1 MTTTTVPAPQADAL
15 RQTQQAFVAEI
26 LPRVER
32 HARAYFR
39 HLPCPQ
45 SRQDAVA
52 EAVALAWK
60 WVLRLCARGKD
71 VAGFVTVLAA
81 YAARAVG
88 SGRKACGT
96 EAGKDALAPRAQRR
110 AGFTVAPLPDGSS
123 LRGNAFDEAL
133 QDNTRSEVPDQVAF
147 RLDFPAWRGRQ
158 ADRDRRLIDL
168 LMVGERGKDVSAAF
182 GLSEGRISQ
191 KRRWFLEDWRR
202 FHGEAE

>member
-1 MTTTTVPAPQADAL
+1 
-15 RQTQQAFVAEI
+15 
-26 LPRVER
+26 
-32 HARAYFR
+32 
-39 HLPCPQ
+39 
-45 SRQDAVA
+45 
-52 EAVALAWK
+52 VALAWK

-71 VAGFVTVLAA
+71 VAGFVTVLAT

-110 AGFTVAPLPDGSS
+110 AGFTVVPLPCGSS
-123 LRGNAFDEAL
+123 LSGNAFDEAL

-147 RLDFPAWRGRQ
+147 RLDFPLWRGRQ

-168 LMVGERGKDVSAAF
+168 LMVGEQGKEVSAAF

-191 KRRWFLEDWRR
+191 KRRWFREDWRR
-202 FHGEAE
+202 FHGDAE